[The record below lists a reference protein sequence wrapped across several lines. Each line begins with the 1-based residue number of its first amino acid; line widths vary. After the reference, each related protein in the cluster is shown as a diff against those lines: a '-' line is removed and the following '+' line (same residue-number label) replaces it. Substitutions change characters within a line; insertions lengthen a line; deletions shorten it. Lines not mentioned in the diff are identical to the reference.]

1 MLVERLLG
9 GERRSKIEQA
19 INSSNVTTNSIPF
32 SPRFLQFFRV
42 TPEYR
47 AETMTCKMKEKGSM
61 TIVPGEEF
69 CDTEQD
75 EPNGMNFFIAPAAVV
90 DRDLVVNMPF
100 GYRSKFL
107 SDGPIPHIGLRAWN
121 PENVPNTPDEWN
133 DIPVFMSSHAGKLVM
148 WQAHIPYKLIQ
159 GQERQ
164 FRSNAERYF
173 ETTIQT
179 LPDTWSVKYDE
190 RDGKIHF
197 TMVGKAELCRGDF
210 ERAQK
215 IAGGPP
221 IFPDYELLIERGIN
235 STAPADG
242 KGPSSGYSR
251 SVLQKNNVFSTM
263 LQSAMLLFLCF
274 CSY

>member
-1 MLVERLLG
+1 
-9 GERRSKIEQA
+9 
-19 INSSNVTTNSIPF
+19 
-32 SPRFLQFFRV
+32 
-42 TPEYR
+42 
-47 AETMTCKMKEKGSM
+47 MTCKMKGKGSM

-75 EPNGMNFFIAPAAVV
+75 EPNGMNFFIVPAAVV

-100 GYRSKFL
+100 GFRNKFL

-121 PENVPNTPDEWN
+121 PEIVPNTPDEWN

-215 IAGGPP
+215 MAGGPP
-221 IFPDYELLIERGIN
+221 IFPDYELLIELGIN
-235 STAPADG
+235 STAPADGKNGNG

-263 LQSAMLLFLCF
+263 LQSAMLLFLLTQ
-274 CSY
+274 